1 MEEKDKY
8 SSQKKYLST
17 QKQLR
22 VWIDPE
28 KYEALKARASQDG
41 VSIYALVNGWVD
53 QYLQSPPGE

>member
-8 SSQKKYLST
+8 SSQKKYLAT

-22 VWIDPE
+22 VWIAPE
-28 KYEALKARASQDG
+28 KYEALNTQASRDG
-41 VSIYALVNGWVD
+41 GSRPALVNHWVD